1 MSNLVQRGITG
12 LIFVSVLIAAIVLGD
27 WYFSLLFGIIAIL
40 SLNEFYS
47 LFKDSAEKPN
57 NSQGL
62 IIGTIIYL
70 LGVYT
75 IYQNDLPTW
84 LLALLILLFPL
95 IGFVE
100 LFRKQ
105 KVPFQNM
112 GLTLIGLF
120 YIISPFLLINVLRI
134 NEDSYWPVLSIFI
147 LTWTSDTFAYL
158 IGRKIGKHRLFERI
172 SPKKSWEGF
181 IGGMLFSVFAGLII
195 AYFTEDDFVKYAVYG
210 ISIATFGTL
219 GDLVESMLKRSLNIK
234 DSGTILPGHG
244 GLLDRFDAVIF
255 VIPII
260 YCLETFVFV

>member
-12 LIFVSVLIAAIVLGD
+12 LIFVIVLITAIILGD
-27 WYFSLLFGIIAIL
+27 WYFTALFGLIAVL
-40 SLNEFYS
+40 SLNEFYA
-47 LFKDSAEKPN
+47 LFKNVQEKPN
-57 NSQGL
+57 LSQGL
-62 IIGTIIYL
+62 FFGVLIYCFAAYYAYNNEIPKYFLPL
-70 LGVYT
+70 L
-75 IYQNDLPTW
+75 
-84 LLALLILLFPL
+84 LLTFPL
-95 IGFVE
+95 VAFIE
-100 LFRKQ
+100 LYRKQ

-112 GLTLIGLF
+112 GLTIIGII
-120 YIISPFLLINVLRI
+120 YIITPFALINLLRI
-134 NEDSYWPVLSIFI
+134 NQDSFWPVLSIFI

-158 IGRKIGKHRLFERI
+158 VGRKIGKRKLFERI

-181 IGGMLFSVFAGLII
+181 FGGMFFSVLFGLTI
-195 AYFTEDDFVKYAVYG
+195 AYFTDQNFIKYAIYG
-210 ISIATFGTL
+210 VSIATFGTL